1 MVGDSSFPL
10 ELLLDGAAL
19 GDHRHGHCCVRR
31 SSRRAPAGDE
41 QRAAARMCGR
51 SFSPMILTEECQN
64 TNLFAHAMRSTGGGD
79 LREREGSIEVLLY
92 SRC

>member
-1 MVGDSSFPL
+1 
-10 ELLLDGAAL
+10 
-19 GDHRHGHCCVRR
+19 
-31 SSRRAPAGDE
+31 
-41 QRAAARMCGR
+41 MCGR